1 MQRVTI
7 KNLNADS
14 VTVRL
19 TSFYN
24 NSAATLI
31 KGSAK
36 VWGTK
41 AVALTSVADP
51 EGGVAATITSSTT
64 VGIAIPA
71 GKTLKATI
79 AYKAPRCPT
88 GTSPAAFDFGPALA
102 HLFADQNCFEPSSD
116 TPTTVRPTT
125 LVWCDMRD
133 RPPMLE
139 LI

>member
-1 MQRVTI
+1 M
-7 KNLNADS
+7 
-14 VTVRL
+14 
-19 TSFYN
+19 
-24 NSAATLI
+24 
-31 KGSAK
+31 
-36 VWGTK
+36 
-41 AVALTSVADP
+41 ADP

-79 AYKAPRCPT
+79 AYKAPRCPM

-125 LVWCDMRD
+125 LVWCDVETAHPCLSSSKQQHLFSLVMHRCWSP
-133 RPPMLE
+133 RASRAKARSSHRRSSAP
-139 LI
+139 